1 MDNLFMTLL
10 WANTGMSNS
19 LVAIFLQICQ
29 VMSLHN
35 KAGLQ
40 NTMVGANPDFASGVG
55 LICLNRRERVYCYSG
70 SFQNRHNITLL
81 LQHL

>member
-1 MDNLFMTLL
+1 MGIYRDVEFF
-10 WANTGMSNS
+10 GGY
-19 LVAIFLQICQ
+19 FLQICQ